1 MHDCF
6 RLQKIILIYDKQLV
20 FFFFFFKYGLSL
32 FFKDFFIHLILLNE
46 KYDAHQMSKSC
57 SVPVVVEV
65 EHPSYKATING
76 HAFTTPTCPP
86 QVISDGINMHIAKI

>member
-1 MHDCF
+1 MVSPYF
-6 RLQKIILIYDKQLV
+6 SKT
-20 FFFFFFKYGLSL
+20 
-32 FFKDFFIHLILLNE
+32 FFIHLILLNE

-76 HAFTTPTCPP
+76 HAFTTPICPP
-86 QVISDGINMHIAKI
+86 QVSMGILQRFRSIIKYWEYKSNEMNVAVYSA

>member
-1 MHDCF
+1 MINSWYSF
-6 RLQKIILIYDKQLV
+6 S
-20 FFFFFFKYGLSL
+20 FFSNMVSPYFSKT
-32 FFKDFFIHLILLNE
+32 FFIHLILLNE